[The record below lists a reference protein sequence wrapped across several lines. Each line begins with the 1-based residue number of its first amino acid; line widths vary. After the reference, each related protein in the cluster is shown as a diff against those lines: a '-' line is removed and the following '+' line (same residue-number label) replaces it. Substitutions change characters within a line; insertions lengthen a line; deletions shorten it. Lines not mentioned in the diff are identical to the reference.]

1 MPRKRDANTND
12 FKLNMELTEDDLEDP
27 YKSSSKWA
35 TRMFD
40 ATWPHKHNRDFKQIR
55 MEEVEQLLNEPWT
68 MEDYR
73 KLMGWYAVDYS
84 WGMRG
89 NSVRKRTRL
98 RQQEVNDI
106 ILVYCKEY
114 MTRAMGEL
122 AESLVKIDEVK
133 ELLN

>member
-1 MPRKRDANTND
+1 
-12 FKLNMELTEDDLEDP
+12 MELTEDDLEDP

-40 ATWPHKHNRDFKQIR
+40 ATWPHKHGRDLKPIR
-55 MEEVEQLLNEPWT
+55 MEEVEQLLSEPWT
-68 MEDYR
+68 LEDYR
-73 KLMGWYAVDYS
+73 TLMGWYTVDYS

-122 AESLVKIDEVK
+122 AENLVKIDEVK